1 MADQSNFSRFPKK
14 QLVFISSK
22 IVDDGFDWQ
31 SLDNNYEN
39 EYDECEKILEN
50 ASSYFNESVVE
61 EDVQFFAKFL
71 EINDDLLSQIFETN
85 DKTLTEQL
93 IIPEAKDYLVEYT
106 VSGSCT
112 FEEEYDTTFSSYDEK
127 WVMGSLDIQRNNGSW
142 DFYSGH
148 LKDTNYDNWEMND
161 WNVENVKLIS
171 NEVQESRNP
180 RKLLENT
187 EKLIPKLDKET
198 LISLKFLIDKQLRGL

>member
-14 QLVFISSK
+14 QLVFIASK

-31 SLDNNYEN
+31 SLDNDYEN
-39 EYDECEKILEN
+39 EYEDCEKILEN

-71 EINDDLLSQIFETN
+71 EVNDDLLSKIFENN
-85 DKTLTEQL
+85 DKTLIEQL
-93 IIPEAKDYLVEYT
+93 IIPQANDYLIEYAVNGT
-106 VSGSCT
+106 CT
-112 FEEEYDTTFSSYDEK
+112 FEEEYESTFSSYDEK
-127 WVMGSLDIQRNNGSW
+127 WVIGSLEVQRNNGNW
-142 DFYSGH
+142 DFYSGR
-148 LKDTNYDNWEMND
+148 LKDTQYDNWEMND
-161 WNVENVKLIS
+161 WNIEKVKPIS

-187 EKLIPKLDKET
+187 EKLIPKLDKDT
-198 LISLKFLIDKQLRGL
+198 LISLKFLIDKQLRNL

>member
-31 SLDNNYEN
+31 TMDRDYEDIYEDNE
-39 EYDECEKILEN
+39 EILQN
-50 ASSYFNESVVE
+50 ASSYFNEQVVE

-85 DKTLTEQL
+85 DKSLIEQL
-93 IIPEAKDYLVEYT
+93 VIPQANDYLVEYT
-106 VSGSCT
+106 VQGNCSFIEFYNT
-112 FEEEYDTTFSSYDEK
+112 KFSSYDK
-127 WVMGSLDIQRNNGSW
+127 NWVMGSLTVQRNDGNW
-142 DFYSGH
+142 DIYSGV
-148 LKDTNYDNWEMND
+148 LKNTEYDNWEMND
-161 WNVENVKLIS
+161 W
-171 NEVQESRNP
+171 EVDEIKEIGNTQESRNP

-187 EKLIPKLDKET
+187 EKLIPKLDKDT
-198 LISLKFLIDKQLRGL
+198 LVSLKFLIDKQLRNL